1 MAMFEGNFS
10 SKILENHTFICEH
23 SIAQALGVCSTSR
36 DSFYEI
42 FQKSREG
49 MLTIAPVPQMG
60 QGSTILNLFEVA
72 EGFYEYFDNETKV
85 WVKKIITAS
94 DAMAL
99 VSFYEL
105 LQSGQIIATGKNNYR
120 QQIDIRN
127 IQSSTQK
134 GIYFI
139 KKLSEV
145 SWLRGLLTNIEDEC
159 LIKLMLRPIKKAK
172 TKRKPTQKGPTTIT
186 SVPRDAAGE
195 AYAFR
200 STDAAQSAGSANT
213 GSYSSMQP
221 GGSDNIANTVCG
233 ELEMT
238 YNKNSGRWQSGNRVA
253 LAKVIGTIEPAG
265 VDKEPIILSSTNH
278 EDFYTA
284 GGAGNVANFI
294 PGSAVIL
301 SVENNDPNMFGPN
314 FRDCNEGQKLQT
326 IPIINRTNNLFN
338 DGDLIKVTNVDNEWL
353 AEPFAGETKPKA
365 AKFGDW
371 AFAKMIANTDTYF
384 KDNNFYS
391 TGSPSSS
398 FKNYEVEARNRFYYN
413 QIYSGLNP
421 WFLSTLKDN
430 AKQSDGNNLIVPSF
444 VPSYRYYVST
454 VYDQIS
460 KKNGGFC
467 DNTVIG
473 KTNMALAE
481 KGTFVYF
488 DPDCPFFWG
497 PVFSNGY
504 STIKFN
510 PTYGQGSGVNENYAE
525 SLKYMA
531 SGASSSLP
539 LNGGIE
545 GDLPSANHL
554 PAETVGEII
563 DFSNIIKDY
572 ETLGST
578 SGIPKNYY
586 HKPTFYGSSPLGLNQ
601 LQFVPMTAEFAAHN
615 DIWAQEKYLSATVN
629 SARKFYTNV
638 RSFFKDAY
646 GFDLT
651 EHAFGN
657 MFDRLGDRGKYTPVV
672 SVNRS
677 TDGFIF
683 LGNCSLIYDPT
694 KTDVGNQN
702 TVAYDCFIKQE
713 PTSVPLGAPQYFYD
727 SGDYLGANCVGIISA
742 KNTFAKRG
750 GGDLV
755 ISTAHI
761 NIGLASNK
769 QATAGSAAE
778 LFINGLISLVTNTG
792 TTARNIERAM
802 WGSTTDNIDSFGT
815 TALHARIFDYWP
827 REQTV
832 FDPRYFGVLH
842 FNAGVLG
849 STDGDAETDFIEL
862 DYVKNTVVYP
872 NRIHPTIKNTVR
884 RGQLLSGDPDG
895 FKYKKRTLGLSNEW
909 AVAEGGLGF
918 TANEVIKIESTGAE
932 ILVVAVNEDTSIKA
946 IKVNKPG
953 AKYSLQNFSSPNP
966 VSVLPVVLTPN
977 ASGGKNAVIWF
988 YSLIVV
994 ETDEKDLPPKE
1005 HTNGPTRLT
1014 FSSNGAGYIN
1024 KTKETTISL
1033 QSNSTGKYDLF
1044 LHFHNDITHTSMLEH
1059 FSDQVVGF
1067 GQYLDVT
1074 FT

>member
-1 MAMFEGNFS
+1 MAMFDGSFS
-10 SKILENHTFICEH
+10 SKIVENHTFICEH

-36 DSFYEI
+36 ESFYEV
-42 FQKSREG
+42 FSKSREG

-60 QGSTILNLFEVA
+60 QGSTILNLFQVET
-72 EGFYEYFDNETKV
+72 GFYEYFDNETKI
-85 WVKKIITAS
+85 WVKKVITVS
-94 DAMAL
+94 DVMGL
-99 VSFYEL
+99 LNFYEL
-105 LQSGQIIATGKNNYR
+105 LQSGKIIANGPNQYR

-127 IQSSTQK
+127 IQSSIQK
-134 GIYFI
+134 GIYFY
-139 KKLSEV
+139 KNLSQV
-145 SWLRGLLTNIEDEC
+145 SWLSGLVTNIDDEC
-159 LIKLMLRPIKKAK
+159 LIKLMFRPAKKAN
-172 TKRKPTQKGPTTIT
+172 TKRKPTQKGPTMIT

-200 STDAAQSAGSANT
+200 STDAAQSNSSSGAGTYLN
-213 GSYSSMQP
+213 MQP
-221 GGSDNIANTVCG
+221 GGSDNVANTVCG

-253 LAKVIGTIEPAG
+253 LAKVIGTIQPAG
-265 VDKEPIILSSTNH
+265 VDKEPILLNSTNH

-301 SVENNDPNMFGPN
+301 SIENNDPNMLGPN
-314 FRDCNEGQKLQT
+314 FRECRGGQKLQT
-326 IPIINRTNNLFN
+326 IPIINRTNNLFE

-371 AFAKMIANTDTYF
+371 SFAKMIANTDTYF
-384 KDNNFYS
+384 KDNNFYA
-391 TGSPSSS
+391 TGEPSSS
-398 FKNYEVEARNRFYYN
+398 FKNYETEARNRFYYN

-421 WFLSTLKDN
+421 SFLSTLKAN

-460 KKNGGFC
+460 KENGGFC
-467 DNTVIG
+467 DFTVIG
-473 KTNMALAE
+473 RTNMALAE

-504 STIKFN
+504 STLKFN
-510 PTYGQGSGVNENYAE
+510 PQYGQGSGVNENYLE
-525 SLKYMA
+525 SFKYMA
-531 SGASSSLP
+531 SGAESSVP
-539 LNGGIE
+539 LAGE
-545 GDLPSANHL
+545 GVSANHL
-554 PAETVGEII
+554 PAEMVGEIL

-572 ETLGST
+572 ERLGST
-578 SGIPKNYY
+578 SRIPQNYY
-586 HKPTFYGSSPLGLNQ
+586 HKPTFYGSSPIGLNQ

-615 DIWAQEKYLSATVN
+615 DIWAQESYLSATAN
-629 SARKFYTNV
+629 EARKFYTNV

-646 GFDLT
+646 GFELT
-651 EHAFGN
+651 GHAFGN
-657 MFDRLGDRGKYTPVV
+657 MFDRIGDRGKYTPVI

-683 LGNCSLIYDPT
+683 LGNCSIIYNPS

-702 TVAYDCFIKQE
+702 TVAYDCFIKQK
-713 PTSVPLGAPQYFYD
+713 PTSVPLGSPQYFYD
-727 SGDYLGANCVGIISA
+727 SGDYLGANCVGITSA
-742 KNTFAKRG
+742 KNTFSKRG

-755 ISTAHI
+755 ISVNHV

-769 QATAGSAAE
+769 QATPGSATE
-778 LFINGLISLVTNTG
+778 LFINGFISMITNTG

-849 STDGDAETDFIEL
+849 STDGDVSTDFIEL
-862 DYVKNTVVYP
+862 DYAANTVVYP
-872 NRIHPTIKNTVR
+872 NMIHPRVKNTVR

-909 AVAEGGLGF
+909 AVAEGGAGF
-918 TANEVIKIESTGAE
+918 QANEVIKIESTGAE
-932 ILVVAVNEDTSIKA
+932 ILVVAINEDTSIKT

-953 AKYSLQNFSSPNP
+953 ANYSLDSFSTPNP
-966 VSVLPVVLTPN
+966 VSVLPVILNP
-977 ASGGKNAVIWF
+977 SGGGGKNAVIWF

-994 ETDEKDLPPKE
+994 ETEEKDLPPKE
-1005 HTNGPTRLT
+1005 HTAGPQRLT
-1014 FSSNGAGYIN
+1014 IASNGAGYIN
-1024 KTKETTISL
+1024 KAKETTISL
-1033 QSNSTGKYDLF
+1033 TSNSTGKYDLF

-1059 FSDQVVGF
+1059 FGDQVVGF